1 VRLLDRGTLAEAL
14 MEESDMSVIEEEALT
29 IDALGVRY
37 LINRT
42 ASVERLSDM
51 FPQVGCLGTNECM
64 YTCMLPILLQAPSAA
79 QVVLSSLSL

>member
-1 VRLLDRGTLAEAL
+1 
-14 MEESDMSVIEEEALT
+14 MSVIEEEALA

-64 YTCMLPILLQAPSAA
+64 YMLPILLQAPSAA